1 MIYSAII
8 KKARLAIRRP
18 DQVIDDIRPAYGE
31 IKTTF
36 RKDGKYHT
44 EIVINGDL
52 TDWVKTISNAIT
64 IDLKNGD
71 KIVYIAKEDE
81 ERTQSNE

>member
-8 KKARLAIRRP
+8 KKARSAIKRP
-18 DQVIDDIRPAYGE
+18 DQVIDDTRPAYGD
-31 IKTTF
+31 IKTTL
-36 RKDGKYHT
+36 RKDGKYRP

-52 TDWVKTISNAIT
+52 TDSVKMISNAIT

-71 KIVYIAKEDE
+71 KIVYIAKESDD
-81 ERTQSNE
+81 NAD

>member
-1 MIYSAII
+1 MTYGEII
-8 KKARLAIRRP
+8 KKARSAIKRP
-18 DQVIDDIRPAYGE
+18 DQVIDDTRPAYGE

-44 EIVINGDL
+44 EIVINGGL
-52 TDWVKTISNAIT
+52 TDWVKTISNAVT

-81 ERTQSNE
+81 ERTQNNE

>member
-8 KKARLAIRRP
+8 KKARLAIKRP
-18 DQVIDDIRPAYGE
+18 DQVIDDTRPAYGD
-31 IKTTF
+31 IKTTL
-36 RKDGKYHT
+36 RKDGKYNA

-52 TDWVKTISNAIT
+52 TDSVKMISNAIT

-81 ERTQSNE
+81 ERT